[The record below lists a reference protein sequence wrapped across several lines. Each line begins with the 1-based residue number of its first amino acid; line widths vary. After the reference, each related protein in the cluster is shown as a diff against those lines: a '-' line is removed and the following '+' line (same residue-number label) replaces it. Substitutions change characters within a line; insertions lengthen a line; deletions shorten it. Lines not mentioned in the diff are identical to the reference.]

1 MSIET
6 SKTETDKNK
15 HCKKKKKNRI
25 YKNYRRTTNV
35 TYMYWEYQRRG
46 KRKEETPEA
55 TVTENFPKLML
66 DTNQWIRK
74 LREHSA
80 R

>member
-1 MSIET
+1 MLTCNIHV
-6 SKTETDKNK
+6 N
-15 HCKKKKKNRI
+15 I
-25 YKNYRRTTNV
+25 NV
-35 TYMYWEYQRRG
+35 TYMYWEYQRRRG
-46 KRKEETPEA
+46 KGKEKTSEA
-55 TVTENFPKLML
+55 TVIENFPKLML